1 LDWITEF
8 AEFINLSPSILGVL
22 ILTAFAAGYIDA
34 IAGGGGLLT
43 VPVLLSSGLPPHVVL
58 GTNKLASTFGTCM
71 ASYTFYKR
79 QLFSPTF
86 WKLSVISTAVGAIIG
101 TIMVS
106 FIDAKNLNKILPIF
120 IGFSALYALF
130 NRMKAEDSNQLPEIN
145 STLKNKQISQGM
157 LLGFYDGFAG
167 PGTGAFWTV
176 SNLFLYRLNILLASG
191 VARSMNFISNIF
203 SLIAFIYLGY
213 VNFAVGLLMGV
224 FLMLGSYTG
233 AHSAIKYGNKF
244 IRPVFTV
251 VVSCMAIKLAFD
263 AWAL

>member
-1 LDWITEF
+1 MNWLNEF
-8 AEFINLSPSILGVL
+8 AEFINLSPSIIGVL
-22 ILTAFAAGYIDA
+22 IITAFAAGYIDA

-43 VPVLLSSGLPPHVVL
+43 VPVLLSSGLPPHVAL
-58 GTNKLASTFGTCM
+58 GTNKLASTFGSFM

-79 QLFSPTF
+79 QLFSPSF
-86 WKLSVISTAVGAIIG
+86 WKLSVISTAIG
-101 TIMVS
+101 SILGTVIVS
-106 FIDAKNLNKILPIF
+106 FINADNLNKILPIF

-130 NRMKAEDSNQLPEIN
+130 NRMKAEDSNQLPEVN
-145 STLKNKQISQGM
+145 STLRTKQISQG
-157 LLGFYDGFAG
+157 LTLGFYDGFAG

-176 SNLFLYRLNILLASG
+176 SNLFLYKLNILLASG

-213 VNFAVGLLMGV
+213 VNFAVGLLMGS

-251 VVSCMAIKLAFD
+251 VVSCMAVKLAFD
-263 AWAL
+263 AWSL

>member
-86 WKLSVISTAVGAIIG
+86 WKLSLISTAVGAIIG

-145 STLKNKQISQGM
+145 STAFTMDLQVLELVHFGPSVTY
-157 LLGFYDGFAG
+157 FYTD
-167 PGTGAFWTV
+167 
-176 SNLFLYRLNILLASG
+176 
-191 VARSMNFISNIF
+191 
-203 SLIAFIYLGY
+203 
-213 VNFAVGLLMGV
+213 
-224 FLMLGSYTG
+224 
-233 AHSAIKYGNKF
+233 
-244 IRPVFTV
+244 
-251 VVSCMAIKLAFD
+251 
-263 AWAL
+263 